1 MIAPEDALRCGRG
14 NGVKC
19 RKSSSSAATGRR
31 SESLDV
37 IRRIISELSGN
48 GESELIVRH
57 AENIPW
63 GIRHAR
69 ANIPASGGIQKSG
82 PSAAATRTA
91 RRSAI
96 TCSVPVVGHSCDRT
110 LSECAASLHGQ
121 ETSRIRGLQHSLAA
135 RSEMAIA
142 SGLQLRKRTAAHLS
156 AMAGNREYLV
166 TRYGPE
172 MTATISQ
179 INRLT
184 ATLDEV
190 ANKVSAMKAV
200 ANKARV

>member
-1 MIAPEDALRCGRG
+1 MSDMPKTYPGESATPEQIFRLAEEY
-14 NGVKC
+14 
-19 RKSSSSAATGRR
+19 RKAAHLLLQLGRR
-31 SESLDV
+31 GDP
-37 IRRIISELSGN
+37 LS
-48 GESELIVRH
+48 
-57 AENIPW
+57 
-63 GIRHAR
+63 R
-69 ANIPASGGIQKSG
+69 APC
-82 PSAAATRTA
+82 RL
-91 RRSAI
+91 SAI
-96 TCSVPVVGHSCDRT
+96 HAIE
-110 LSECAASLHGQ
+110 LYLNALLLFMGQ
-121 ETSRIRGLQHSLAA
+121 ETSRIRGLQHNLAA

-190 ANKVSAMKAV
+190 ANKVSAMMAV